1 VKAVAPVWTEAAIRR
16 YLLGLLPEPEA
27 EALEEA
33 YLGDPE
39 VLARVRGV
47 EDDLLDD
54 YAAGRLTKDE
64 IGHFESRYL
73 PSPYLRRR
81 VTAARALR
89 LAAGEDRAAV
99 PRAAPAPRFRWR
111 GPLAIAAAVLMAV
124 AVAMALRSPRPAAV
138 ATASVPPTTLAMA
151 PPSVPPATP
160 SPEATTVA
168 STASTSPTVTPAA
181 IRIVVALSPVLLR
194 GANGPVELRVARR
207 TAAVVLELQGDPAVL
222 APRPGA
228 ALGATIETVEG
239 ASVWRGDARLVRGRP
254 PVLASVEVP
263 ADRLGTGDYLVTLS
277 RAEEVLYRY
286 SFRVPAR

>member
-1 VKAVAPVWTEAAIRR
+1 VKAVAPEWTEPAIRR

-39 VLARVRGV
+39 ILARVRGV

-54 YAAGRLTKDE
+54 YAAGRLGRDE
-64 IGHFESRYL
+64 TGPFEARYLSSRYL
-73 PSPYLRRR
+73 QRR

-89 LAAGEDRAAV
+89 LAAGEGR
-99 PRAAPAPRFRWR
+99 APAPRLTSPRARWR
-111 GPLAIAAAVLMAV
+111 GPLAIAAGLFLAV
-124 AVAMALRSPRPAAV
+124 AVAIALRPSRPATV
-138 ATASVPPTTLAMA
+138 ATGPA
-151 PPSVPPATP
+151 PPATLP
-160 SPEATTVA
+160 ATPVPPGPPVTISPAVQATA
-168 STASTSPTVTPAA
+168 PTVTPAT

-194 GANGPVELRVARR
+194 GASGPVEVRVPRR
-207 TAAVVLELQGDPAVL
+207 TAAIVLELEGDPSLL

-228 ALGATIETVEG
+228 TLGASIETVEG
-239 ASVWRGDARLVRGRP
+239 AIVWRGAARSVRDRRRSS
-254 PVLASVEVP
+254 VLASVEVP
-263 ADRLGTGDYLVTLS
+263 AERLEPGDYLVTLS

>member
-1 VKAVAPVWTEAAIRR
+1 MKAVAPEWSEPAIRR

-27 EALEEA
+27 EALEDA

-64 IGHFESRYL
+64 IGHFEARSL
-73 PSPYLRRR
+73 PSPYLQRR

-89 LAAGEDRAAV
+89 LAAGEGRAPAAGV
-99 PRAAPAPRFRWR
+99 APAPRIRWR
-111 GPLAIAAAVLMAV
+111 GPLAIAAAVLAAV
-124 AVAMALRSPRPAAV
+124 AVAVALRPPRPAAV

-151 PPSVPPATP
+151 PPSEPPATP
-160 SPEATTVA
+160 APEATPTA
-168 STASTSPTVTPAA
+168 STAPTAPTVTPAA

-194 GANGPVELRVARR
+194 GASGPVELRVPGR
-207 TAAVVLELQGDPAVL
+207 TAAVVLELEGDPAVL

-228 ALGATIETVEG
+228 TLGATIETVEG
-239 ASVWRGDARLVRGRP
+239 APVWRGDARAVRGRS
-254 PVLASVEVP
+254 PVLALVEVP
-263 ADRLGTGDYLVTLS
+263 AERLGTGDYLVTLS

>member
-1 VKAVAPVWTEAAIRR
+1 MAPVWTEAAIRR

-39 VLARVRGV
+39 ILARVRGV

-64 IGHFESRYL
+64 VGHFESRYL

-89 LAAGEDRAAV
+89 RAAGEVRVAMT
-99 PRAAPAPRFRWR
+99 RGAPAGRFRWR
-111 GPLAIAAAVLMAV
+111 GPLAIAAAVLVAV
-124 AVAMALRSPRPAAV
+124 AVAVALRPPRPAAV
-138 ATASVPPTTLAMA
+138 ATASLPPTTLAMA
-151 PPSVPPATP
+151 PPAEPPATP
-160 SPEATTVA
+160 SPEATP
-168 STASTSPTVTPAA
+168 TASAAPTAPPVTPAA

-194 GANGPVELRVARR
+194 GANGPVELRVPRR

-228 ALGATIETVEG
+228 TLGATIETVEG
-239 ASVWRGDARLVRGRP
+239 APVWRGHARAVRGRS

-263 ADRLGTGDYLVTLS
+263 AERLGTGDYLVTLS

-286 SFRVPAR
+286 SFRVPVR